1 MRSESQHHS
10 CSPSTETRQPI
21 EAKLSIAYDTTIV
34 NHAQR
39 LSWPMLQGGELPG
52 VILVRL
58 VPIDSDLFRK
68 PVIFMT
74 AFSLPNQLSD
84 LLATLVAIPSVNP
97 MGRPLTGPEY
107 LETRLSDWLTQYFE
121 ALGVEHE
128 RIPVAPGRDNVIAR
142 YVSDPAAPTLLLD
155 AHQDTVPIDGMTIPP
170 FEPRIE
176 GGRLYGRGSADVKGG
191 MAAMLFAFRR
201 LVEERPS
208 GAANVILSCTCDEE
222 ATILGI
228 SDLVTYWNRPDL
240 PSRILQTAPDAAI
253 VAEPTEL
260 DVVVAHRG
268 VVRFRLHTAGRAC
281 HSSDPT
287 QGVNA
292 IYHMGHVLTCLE
304 SYAGSLSDEFPPHP
318 LCGPATLSVGRI
330 EGGQSVNIVPDACS
344 IEVDRRVI
352 PGEEISG
359 VVPHLR
365 DWLAEKLPI
374 EFHIESPWLSS
385 PALCDDNNGWLAESL
400 LEHIQTVTGQQH
412 RAVGVPYGTH
422 ASLIAEAGVP
432 AVVFGPGS
440 IAQAH
445 TKDEFI
451 ELASL
456 EQAAEVYYQLC
467 LQPPAV
473 PLIPAGNLTTESK
486 SAHNNAQ

>member
-1 MRSESQHHS
+1 
-10 CSPSTETRQPI
+10 
-21 EAKLSIAYDTTIV
+21 
-34 NHAQR
+34 
-39 LSWPMLQGGELPG
+39 
-52 VILVRL
+52 
-58 VPIDSDLFRK
+58 
-68 PVIFMT
+68 MT
-74 AFSLPNQLSD
+74 AFSLPDQLSD

-97 MGRPLTGPEY
+97 MGRALSGPEY
-107 LETRLSDWLTQYFE
+107 LETRLSDWLEQYFQ
-121 ALGVEHE
+121 ALGVEYE
-128 RIPVAPGRDNVIAR
+128 RIPVAPGRDNVLAR
-142 YVSDPAAPTLLLD
+142 YVSDPEAPTLLLD

-176 GGRLYGRGSADVKGG
+176 QGRLYGRGSADVKGG

-201 LVEERPS
+201 LVEERPQ
-208 GAANVILSCTCDEE
+208 GAANVIMSCTCDEE

-228 SDLVTYWNRPDL
+228 SDLVTYWTRPESPSRLL
-240 PSRILQTAPDAAI
+240 PSAPDAAI

-268 VVRFRLHTAGRAC
+268 VVRFRLQTAGRAC

-287 QGVNA
+287 QGINA
-292 IYHMGHVLTCLE
+292 IYRMGHVLTCLE
-304 SYAGSLSDEFPPHP
+304 AYAGSLSDEFPPHP

-352 PGEEISG
+352 PGEEITG

-365 DWLAEKLPI
+365 DRLAAQLSFEV
-374 EFHIESPWLSS
+374 HIEAPWLSS
-385 PALCDDNNGWLAESL
+385 PALRDDNNGWLAESL
-400 LEHIQTVTGQQH
+400 LEHILNVTGQPH
-412 RAVGVPYGTH
+412 RAIGVPYGTH

-440 IAQAH
+440 ISQAH

-451 ELASL
+451 ALDSL

-467 LQPPAV
+467 CQPPVV
-473 PLIPAGNLTTESK
+473 PLIPAGNLAIDAK
-486 SAHNNAQ
+486 SSHNSTK